1 MDEWLLVTDHPK
13 KWSSMMRFETQLL
26 KGIAPIVVLEIL
38 SRGRM
43 YGYELCQAVEQR
55 SQEILSLGKGTLYPL
70 LYNLEAKGQV
80 VAEWEVADS
89 GRKRRYYSITEK
101 GSAELARQ
109 KEQIKQLVTGL
120 DLVFGGALL
129 SA

>member
-1 MDEWLLVTDHPK
+1 
-13 KWSSMMRFETQLL
+13 MMRFETQLL